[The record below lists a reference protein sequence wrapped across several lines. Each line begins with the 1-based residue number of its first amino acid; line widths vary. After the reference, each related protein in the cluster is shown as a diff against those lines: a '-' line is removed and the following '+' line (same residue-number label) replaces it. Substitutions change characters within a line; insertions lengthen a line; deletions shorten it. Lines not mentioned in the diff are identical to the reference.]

1 MAYLK
6 QMQLIVCQFYHHKVV
21 VVVVVVVLKKN
32 ISDKISH
39 TFKVKE
45 IAKISLELVMDRE
58 AGVLQAMGS
67 QRVGQD

>member
-21 VVVVVVVLKKN
+21 VVLKKN

-39 TFKVKE
+39 AFEVKE
-45 IAKISLELVMDRE
+45 IAKRSLELVKDRE

>member
-6 QMQLIVCQFYHHKVV
+6 QMQLIVCQFYHHK

-45 IAKISLELVMDRE
+45 IAKISLELVTDRE

>member
-45 IAKISLELVMDRE
+45 IAKISLELVTDRE